1 MAQSDLTIQ
10 NQSFPS
16 FRADLNDALTALNSM
31 QSGTSRPAS
40 AVAGTMWLDTTNA
53 TNPTIKFF
61 DGTDDITFATVDY
74 SANTIN
80 FSDSATDLLSD
91 TTPQLGGMLDVNG
104 NSIGNGTEELI
115 KFLETANAV
124 NEITI
129 ANADTTNAPEISAT
143 GDDTDIDLK
152 LTPKGAGKLNLD
164 GIKFPNADGTAG
176 QALVTDGSGVLSFG
190 SAGSTA
196 YGLFSKIN
204 PAVVAWNKT
213 GAFTLTT
220 NTGLYIEV
228 NGDIKTIASA
238 TSITMPTATSG
249 TDYAI
254 WCTTAGALEAT
265 TDHVSPPSANARKVG
280 GFHYAPGENATG
292 TSGGNTTPSINEYSL
307 WDLKW
312 RPGCPDPRG
321 MTLVGG
327 HFWSDIYLT
336 GVDHHTNGTS
346 KFNVTIADG
355 SSPPKVPTLYG
366 GNGSTNYGSYTWW
379 ECAELLS
386 SHGKR
391 PPTYQ
396 EFSAL
401 AYGTTE
407 ASSRGTDP
415 VTTQMSATDDNF
427 TSKWGVIQS
436 TGCLRVW
443 GNHFGGGA
451 LGASFVANT
460 EGRGS
465 TFQLSNV
472 VSFGGNWDISS
483 LSGSRFSVWN
493 SSPTLSVNDFGS
505 RGVCDHKTNE

>member
-1 MAQSDLTIQ
+1 MSQSDLTIQ

-16 FRADLNDALTALNSM
+16 FRSDLNDALSAINSM
-31 QSGTSRPAS
+31 QSGTSRPSS
-40 AVAGTMWLDTTNA
+40 AVAGTLWLDTTNA

-74 SANTIN
+74 SANTID
-80 FSDSATDLLSD
+80 FSDSSI
-91 TTPQLGGMLDVNG
+91 TTPVTVTGSASAGAEIRLPEDTDNG
-104 NSIGNGTEELI
+104 SNYVAL
-115 KFLETANAV
+115 KAAD
-124 NEITI
+124 TI
-129 ANADTTNAPEISAT
+129 AS
-143 GDDTDIDLK
+143 DLTFT
-152 LTPKGAGKLNLD
+152 LPST
-164 GIKFPNADGTAG
+164 DGTTG
-176 QALVTDGSGVLSFG
+176 QALITNGSGILSFG

-204 PAVVAWNKT
+204 PTVVAWTKT
-213 GAFTLTT
+213 AAFTMET

-228 NGDIKTIASA
+228 NGDIKTISSG
-238 TSITMPTATSG
+238 TSITMPGSATAG

-265 TDHVSPPSANARKVG
+265 TNHVTPPSANARKVG
-280 GFHYAPGENATG
+280 GFHYAPGGNATG
-292 TSGGNTTPSINEYSL
+292 TSGGDTTPAINVYSL

-312 RPGCPDPRG
+312 RPSCSDPRG

-346 KFNVTIADG
+346 KYNVTIADG
-355 SSPPKVPTLYG
+355 SSPPKVPSLYG
-366 GNGSTNYGSYTWW
+366 GNGSTDYGSYKWW

-436 TGCLRVW
+436 TGCLYVW
-443 GNHFGGGA
+443 GNHFGGPYGSSA
-451 LGASFVANT
+451 WSLAPTASTNA
-460 EGRGS
+460 
-465 TFQLSNV
+465 
-472 VSFGGNWDISS
+472 I
-483 LSGSRFSVWN
+483 
-493 SSPTLSVNDFGS
+493 GS